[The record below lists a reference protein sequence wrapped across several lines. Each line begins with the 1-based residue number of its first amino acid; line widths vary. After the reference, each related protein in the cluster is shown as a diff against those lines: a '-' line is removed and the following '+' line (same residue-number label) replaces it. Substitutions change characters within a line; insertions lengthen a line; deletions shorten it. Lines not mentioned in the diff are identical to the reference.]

1 MIVIA
6 KPGLPKSTLRG
17 VQGFTLI
24 EVLAALAIG
33 SVVIVATA
41 ALIHNVAL
49 NFDRRTGVVGRADQ
63 MLLAIERL
71 AADFAAARL
80 VSQSLAPQSGGGGN
94 RMAAFTGGP
103 TEVKFVAAGGTVAGP
118 QGEEV
123 VSLTV
128 EERDDRSQLVRRRAP
143 WRGPRTPFETIA
155 LRDPV
160 QMLEG
165 KVEIAFAFGSLA
177 ADGTVTWSD
186 TWSGQPLPPR
196 LVRLSIRDRASGAEL
211 VPAVQFALR
220 ADAPIS
226 CARPGA
232 KATCL
237 TGRGSKSVKEQPAK
251 EAEPAKDQQAG
262 GRG

>member
-1 MIVIA
+1 MIA
-6 KPGLPKSTLRG
+6 ATKPSLRR

-33 SVVIVATA
+33 SAVIVATA

-49 NFDRRTGVVGRADQ
+49 NFDRRTSVAGRADQ
-63 MLLAIERL
+63 LLLAIERM
-71 AADFAAARL
+71 AADFGAARL
-80 VSQSLAPQSGGGGN
+80 VPQSLGSQAPAPQSEGSTASSN
-94 RMAAFTGGP
+94 AKMAAFVGGP
-103 TEVKFVAAGGTVAGP
+103 TEVRFVAAGGTAAGP

-128 EERDDRSQLVRRRAP
+128 EERDDTSQLVRRRAP
-143 WRGPRTPFETIA
+143 WRGPRTPFESVA

-160 QMLEG
+160 QLLEG
-165 KVEIAFAFGSLA
+165 KIEIAFAFGSLA

-196 LVRLSIRDRASGAEL
+196 LVQLSIRDRASGAEL
-211 VPAVQFALR
+211 VPAVRFTLR
-220 ADAPIS
+220 VDAPIG
-226 CARPGA
+226 CAQPGA

-237 TGRGSKSVKEQPAK
+237 TGKPAAEK
-251 EAEPAKDQQAG
+251 EAVPPKDRPKGA
-262 GRG
+262 RG

>member
-1 MIVIA
+1 MIVTA
-6 KPGLPKSTLRG
+6 EPGPPKSMLRG

-63 MLLAIERL
+63 LLLAIERL
-71 AADFAAARL
+71 AVDFRTARL
-80 VSQSLAPQSGGGGN
+80 VPQPLGPQSAGGGD
-94 RMAAFTGGP
+94 RITAFVGGP
-103 TEVKFVAAGGTVAGP
+103 AEVRFVAAGGTAAGP

-128 EERDDRSQLVRRRAP
+128 EERDDTSRLVRRRAA
-143 WRGPRTPFETIA
+143 WRGPRTPFESIA

-165 KVEIAFAFGSLA
+165 KVEIAFAFASLA
-177 ADGTVTWSD
+177 ADGTLTWSD

-211 VPAVQFALR
+211 VPAVEFAVR
-220 ADAPIS
+220 ADAPID
-226 CARPGA
+226 CAQPGA
-232 KATCL
+232 KAACL
-237 TGRGSKSVKEQPAK
+237 TGKPAAEKEAAPPKDQPAR
-251 EAEPAKDQQAG
+251 

>member
-1 MIVIA
+1 MIVTA
-6 KPGLPKSTLRG
+6 EPGLKSTLRG

-49 NFDRRTGVVGRADQ
+49 NFDRRTGLVGRADQ
-63 MLLAIERL
+63 LLLAIERL
-71 AADFAAARL
+71 AADFGAARL
-80 VSQSLAPQSGGGGN
+80 VPQPLGPQSAGGGD
-94 RMAAFTGGP
+94 RIAAFIGGP
-103 TEVKFVAAGGTVAGP
+103 AEVKFVAAGGTATGP

-128 EERDDRSQLVRRRAP
+128 EERDDTSQLVRRRAP
-143 WRGPRTPFETIA
+143 WRGPRTPFESIA

-165 KVEIAFAFGSLA
+165 KVEISFAFGSLA
-177 ADGTVTWSD
+177 ADGTVTWSE
-186 TWSGQPLPPR
+186 TWSGQPLLPR

-211 VPAVQFALR
+211 VPAVEFAVR
-220 ADAPIS
+220 ADAPID
-226 CARPGA
+226 CAQLGA
-232 KATCL
+232 KAACL
-237 TGRGSKSVKEQPAK
+237 TSKPAAEKEAAPPKEQPARR
-251 EAEPAKDQQAG
+251 
-262 GRG
+262 RG